1 MKRILGVLLIIIAL
15 VLFVGVYIYLYK
27 KGMYR
32 GDIIGMLL
40 DSFEFLTIIGALILL
55 GFIMVVEGG

>member
-40 DSFEFLTIIGALILL
+40 DSVEFLTIIGALILF